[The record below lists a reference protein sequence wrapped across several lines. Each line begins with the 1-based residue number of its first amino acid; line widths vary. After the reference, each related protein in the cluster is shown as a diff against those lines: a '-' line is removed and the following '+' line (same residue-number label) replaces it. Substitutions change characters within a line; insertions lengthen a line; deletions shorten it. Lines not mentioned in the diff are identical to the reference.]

1 MYREIHRKKCKV
13 CQTGLTAYFDCL
25 FFFRGLSYRE
35 IIERNPE
42 YNLNKPNL
50 CIHYRAGGDRAQSL
64 WEKVKENCKDGDIV
78 DEKTYRRI
86 LKVYNMLTS
95 SQKYARNSGRSEPS

>member
-25 FFFRGLSYRE
+25 FFFKGLSYRE
-35 IIERNPE
+35 IIEKNPE

-50 CIHYRAGGDRAQSL
+50 CVHYRAGGNSAESL
-64 WEKVKENCKDGDIV
+64 WEKAKENCKDGNIV
-78 DEKTYRRI
+78 DERTYQRI
-86 LKVYNMLTS
+86 LKAYRMKENLR
-95 SQKYARNSGRSEPS
+95 KPK